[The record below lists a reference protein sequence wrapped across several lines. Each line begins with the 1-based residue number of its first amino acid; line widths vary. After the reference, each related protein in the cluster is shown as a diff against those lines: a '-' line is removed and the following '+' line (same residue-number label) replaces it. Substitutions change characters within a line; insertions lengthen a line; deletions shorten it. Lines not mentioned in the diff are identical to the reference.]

1 MADQS
6 IISRHSSAS
15 QNTPATLIDFG
26 TGVQRIIINAF
37 TNDVHVEFNGT
48 ANADSFR
55 ISATSPVQSVFEF
68 PGSQVRTVSLLG
80 ITGASDVY
88 VIGVVT

>member
-15 QNTPATLIDFG
+15 NTGSATLIDFG
-26 TGVQRIIINAF
+26 TAVQRVLINTF

-55 ISATSPVQSVFEF
+55 VSATQPAPSVFDF
-68 PGSQVRTVSLLG
+68 TGSQVRTVSLLG
-80 ITGASDVY
+80 ITGAADVY
-88 VIGVVT
+88 VIGIVT